1 MYLEINPVGM
11 PELVDM
17 LILTLAVWRAS
28 YFLVNEEGPLGIAR
42 KLRERAGIGHDEDT
56 RQPISYPETF
66 FAQMLGCIWCVSFW
80 VAIVILGLWL
90 SLVGVP
96 LVIVVALSGGA
107 VLLDTLQRRIE
118 R

>member
-1 MYLEINPVGM
+1 MSFGVGM
-11 PELVDM
+11 PELVDV
-17 LILTLAVWRAS
+17 LLLTLAVWRAS
-28 YFLVNEEGPLGIAR
+28 YFFVNEEGPGGIGR

-66 FAQMLGCIWCVSFW
+66 FAQLLGCVWCVSFW
-80 VAIVILGLWL
+80 VAIVMFSLWL

-96 LVIVVALSGGA
+96 VVIVVALSGGA
-107 VLLDTLQRRIE
+107 VLLDTLQRRID